1 MTRALADME
10 SLVRGL
16 HTADN
21 PVAEGLEKEILKVV
35 ELGRKQVAAVF
46 AANARIGTVGDIVM
60 KGDETG

>member
-1 MTRALADME
+1 M
-10 SLVRGL
+10 
-16 HTADN
+16 
-21 PVAEGLEKEILKVV
+21 AEGLEKEILKVV